1 MRNPYL
7 SLSLLTLLSVLY
19 SPAYAAEP
27 LPKYAVSNCKIN
39 MLSEPLYNSNRSS
52 WIGMTTISG
61 CKTEELP
68 KQE

>member
-7 SLSLLTLLSVLY
+7 LLGLITLLGALY

-27 LPKYAVSNCKIN
+27 LSKYAVSNCKID
-39 MLSEPLYNSNRSS
+39 MLSEPLYNSNGSS

-61 CKTEELP
+61 CKTEELS

>member
-1 MRNPYL
+1 MRNAYL
-7 SLSLLTLLSVLY
+7 SLTLVVLLGVIY

-39 MLSEPLYNSNRSS
+39 MLSEPLYNSNGSS

-61 CKTEELP
+61 CKTEELS